1 MPKQFLLD
9 LAPFNFL
16 VTTDSSLVVHNLK
29 HIYGEV
35 LRSPAS
41 GVADYHVQILN
52 SGGLRAVFKRQSR
65 FFSDQHEPFKPLSHK
80 QAYAFLEWGMNYSVA
95 ANEMQHVIV
104 HSAVLAKN
112 DKAVLFPAP
121 PGSGKSTLTSF
132 LAFNGWQLLS
142 DEMSLIL
149 PNTSQVV
156 PFVRPI
162 CLKNASIALAKS
174 WFPNAKFSTIA
185 PDTHKGD
192 VIHLS
197 PPENSWQL
205 KNKPVE
211 IVGVVFPNY
220 NKHKE
225 LEVYQLNKT
234 QAFSQLAENSFNYG
248 VIGDVGF
255 QTLTQIIDKV
265 DSFEIHYN
273 DLVEVKRF
281 LEEEIIHND

>member
-1 MPKQFLLD
+1 MIKQFLLD

-16 VTTDSSLVVHNLK
+16 VSTDSSLVIKNLK
-29 HIYGEV
+29 QIYGDI
-35 LRSPAS
+35 LQPANS
-41 GVADYHVQILN
+41 KTADYHVKILK
-52 SGGLRAVFKRQSR
+52 SAGLRAFIKPQAR
-65 FFSDQHEPFKPLSHK
+65 FFSDQHEPFKPLSHD
-80 QAYAFLEWGMNYSVA
+80 QSYAFLEWGMNYAVA

-112 DKAVLFPAP
+112 DQAILFPAP

-162 CLKNASIALAKS
+162 CLKNASIDLAKS
-174 WFPNAKFSTIA
+174 WFPEANFSSIA

-197 PPENSWQL
+197 PPANSWQL

-220 NKHKE
+220 NKDKD
-225 LEVYQLNKT
+225 LEIYQLNKT
-234 QAFSQLAENSFNYG
+234 QAFTQLAENSFNYG
-248 VIGDVGF
+248 VIGDIGF
-255 QTLTQIIDKV
+255 QTLTKVIDKV

-273 DLVEVKRF
+273 DLKEVKAF
-281 LEEEIIHND
+281 LEEEIIKE